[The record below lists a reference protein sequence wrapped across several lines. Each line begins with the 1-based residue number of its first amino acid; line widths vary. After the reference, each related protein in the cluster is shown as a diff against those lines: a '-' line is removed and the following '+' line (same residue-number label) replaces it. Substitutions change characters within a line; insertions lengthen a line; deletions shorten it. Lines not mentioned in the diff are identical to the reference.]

1 MITLIEAKN
10 YRCLQYI
17 RQPLGPFHVL
27 VGPNASGKTTFLDVV
42 AFLGDLVSGGLDEA
56 VGKRTSNYYDLIW
69 GRQGDGFEL
78 AVEAAIPEAQQPKT
92 QRQYSHIR
100 YEIAVGIDR
109 DTGEFVIQEEYLL
122 LVDAKC
128 RGEVSSSSGVIP
140 NVGSNGEP
148 VVRAA
153 PGEHIKA
160 VIARFEAETELYYQ
174 ENDDKTAYLA
184 SDGGPRHSLLE
195 NLPENEKRFPAS
207 TWFKRLLR
215 HNVRKI
221 ELDGAVL
228 RKASRPG
235 LSRTIMPDASNL
247 PWVINDLRIRHI
259 SQFELWI
266 AHLQTALPDLTDI
279 KTVVRDDDR
288 HRYLVLCYQ
297 GSLQVP
303 SWMVS
308 DGTLR
313 LIALTLIAYQLDIQG
328 VYLIEEPENGIHPC
342 AIETMFQSLSS
353 VYDAQVLLATH
364 SPVIL
369 SVADADDVLCF
380 SKTADGAAEIVSG
393 SEHPALINWHGETNL
408 GVLFAGGVLG

>member
-42 AFLGDLVSGGLDEA
+42 AFLGELVTGGLDEA
-56 VGKRTSNYYDLIW
+56 VGKRTSNFYDLIW

-78 AVEAAIPEAQQPKT
+78 AVEAAIPEAQQLIAHS
-92 QRQYSHIR
+92 RFSHIR
-100 YEIAVGIDR
+100 YEIAVGIDS
-109 DTGEFVIQEEYLL
+109 DTAEFLIQEENLL
-122 LVDAKC
+122 LVDAKY
-128 RGEVSSSSGVIP
+128 RGEDFTSSGVAR
-140 NVGSNGEP
+140 NVGSSGERII
-148 VVRAA
+148 RAV
-153 PGEHIKA
+153 PGEYVKVI
-160 VIARFEAETELYYQ
+160 IARFTTETELFYQ

-195 NLPENEKRFPAS
+195 NLPENENLFPAS

-215 HNVRKI
+215 HNVKKI
-221 ELDGAVL
+221 ELESAIL

-235 LSRTIMPDASNL
+235 LGRALLSDGSNL
-247 PWVINDLRIRHI
+247 PWLIDDLRTKHVSKYER
-259 SQFELWI
+259 WI
-266 AHLQTALPDLTDI
+266 EHLRTALPDLVALETI
-279 KTVVRDDDR
+279 LIESDR
-288 HRYLVLCYQ
+288 HRYLLLRYED
-297 GSLQVP
+297 GLRVP
-303 SWMVS
+303 SWMAS

-313 LIALTLIAYQLDIQG
+313 LVALTLIAYLPDIQG

-342 AIETMFQSLSS
+342 AIETMYQSLSS

-369 SVADADDVLCF
+369 SVVDISDVLCF
-380 SKTADGAAEIVSG
+380 SKTAEGAAEIVSG
-393 SEHPALINWHGETNL
+393 NEHPALINWHGETNL